1 MVFAKPIIW
10 LPLKRFEPSLAHFS
24 AKFSLLILGK
34 ILLLLA
40 KPFGTSDQPQVQ
52 QLNEDVQAPER
63 GRLTG
68 WQNLAP
74 APRVGNLLLT
84 AVREF
89 RAS

>member
-34 ILLLLA
+34 ILLLWA